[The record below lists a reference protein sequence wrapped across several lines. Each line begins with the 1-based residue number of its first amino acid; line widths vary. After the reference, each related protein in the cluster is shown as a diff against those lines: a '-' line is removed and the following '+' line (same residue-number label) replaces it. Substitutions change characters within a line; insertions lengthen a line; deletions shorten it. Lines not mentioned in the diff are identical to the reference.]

1 MRPLVTQRLT
11 YLMTTEL
18 QLTFEDGLWTVWFP
32 TPFNGRYVLATF
44 TDRLTAQAYYDEQVA
59 CAEDYK

>member
-1 MRPLVTQRLT
+1 
-11 YLMTTEL
+11 MTTEL

>member
-18 QLTFEDGLWTVWFP
+18 QLTYEDGEWVIWFP
-32 TPFNGRYVLATF
+32 TPFNHRRVLATF